1 MYTDQ
6 DAIFFAQAAQTPTSF
21 GADPNVDALS
31 TLLGSIAGGAVNS
44 PQLQSKLLE
53 LTDSCK
59 IKAKDGVSEWMIENW
74 QWLALGGATIVLG
87 NYIMLVW
94 GIVPLVRNRR

>member
-1 MYTDQ
+1 MHTDQ
-6 DAIFFAQAAQTPTSF
+6 DAIFFAQAAQPSF
-21 GADPNVDALS
+21 GADPNMNVV
-31 TLLGSIAGGAVNS
+31 GSILGNLAGGAINT
-44 PQLQSKLLE
+44 PELQAKLME
-53 LTDSCK
+53 LTESCK
-59 IKAKDGVSEWMIENW
+59 TKAKDGVSEWMIENW